1 MIWNTIAAIATA
13 IGVAVAAWQ
22 IRESRKLTQSS
33 FEDSLDQQYRDLAH
47 GIPVDALIGKE
58 IAESQ
63 EHETRELI
71 YNYLDLCNEQTF
83 LRKKNRI
90 TEETWCDWCSGIE
103 AHLMKPAFKT
113 VWDEVKDQSPGSF
126 SFLERLESEGF
137 KADPRRWK

>member
-1 MIWNTIAAIATA
+1 MIWNTVAAIATA

-33 FEDSLDQQYRDLAH
+33 FEDSLDKQYRDLAH

-83 LRKKNRI
+83 LRKKHKI
-90 TEETWCDWCSGIE
+90 TEETWFDWCSGME
-103 AHLMKPAFKT
+103 AHLQKPAFKT

-126 SFLERLESEGF
+126 SFLERLETEGF
-137 KADPRRWK
+137 KVDPRRWK